1 MPKPVSVTIGY
12 TEEQSIFRHVQW
24 AWNPSPSEQ
33 SSHTVGTMTID
44 RVPVSGGDIVVE
56 THTGSSEPVLVVHGV
71 SSQRMLWGWLR
82 AESPHLTLV
91 APDLRGR
98 GDSVEV
104 AGPSSLGRHA
114 DDLDAV
120 MDALGLDDAN
130 VCGMSMGGFV
140 AVEFAARYPS
150 RVKSLVLVDGGV
162 PVAPPAGLTRETVG
176 AVFADRI
183 ARTQKHFYAVDE
195 YVDFLMSTSLPLL
208 DPADPLLRRYAE
220 HDLVDGSVR
229 LSTDAVVSDAEDVF
243 FGESRFRE
251 LTVPIRFLH
260 AQWSVGKN
268 SAPMYSPQDID
279 ALDLTSITALME
291 LDHAGTIMTSAGAGA
306 VGARIDEALR
316 NV

>member
-1 MPKPVSVTIGY
+1 
-12 TEEQSIFRHVQW
+12 
-24 AWNPSPSEQ
+24 
-33 SSHTVGTMTID
+33 MTID
-44 RVPVSGGDIVVE
+44 RVPVPGGDLVVE
-56 THTGSSEPVLVVHGV
+56 IHTGTSEPVLVVHGV

-104 AGPSSLGRHA
+104 TGPSSLARHA

-120 MDALGLDDAN
+120 MDALGLDAAH

-162 PVAPPAGLTRETVG
+162 PVAPPDGLTRETVG

-183 ARTQKHFYAVDE
+183 ARTQKHFDAVDE
-195 YVDFLMSTSLPLL
+195 YVDFLVSTSLPLL
-208 DPADPLLRRYAE
+208 DPTDPLLRTYAE

-229 LSTDAVVSDAEDVF
+229 LSTEAVVSDAEDVF
-243 FGESRFRE
+243 FGDSRFRE
-251 LTVPIRFLH
+251 LTMPIRFLH
-260 AQWSVGKN
+260 AQWSVGEN
-268 SAPMYSPQDID
+268 SAPMYSPEDID
-279 ALDLTSITALME
+279 ALDLTSITPMME
-291 LDHAGTIMTSAGAGA
+291 LDHAGTIMTSAGAAA

-316 NV
+316 NG

>member
-1 MPKPVSVTIGY
+1 
-12 TEEQSIFRHVQW
+12 
-24 AWNPSPSEQ
+24 
-33 SSHTVGTMTID
+33 MTID
-44 RVPVSGGDIVVE
+44 RVAVSGGDVVVE

-82 AESPHLTLV
+82 AESPHLTLL

-98 GDSVEV
+98 GDSVGV
-104 AGPSSLGRHA
+104 AGASSLGRHA
-114 DDLDAV
+114 DDLATV
-120 MDALGLDDAN
+120 LDALGLDSVH

-162 PVAPPAGLTRETVG
+162 PVAPPAGLTRESVG

-183 ARTQKHFYAVDE
+183 ARTQQHFETVVE
-195 YVDFLMSTSLPLL
+195 YVDFLVSTSLPLL
-208 DPADPLLRRYAE
+208 DPADPLLRAYAE

-251 LTVPIRFLH
+251 LTMPIRFLH
-260 AQWSVGKN
+260 AQWSVGEN
-268 SAPMYSPQDID
+268 SAPMYSSEDID
-279 ALDLTSITALME
+279 ALDLTSITPMMG
-291 LDHAGTIMTSAGAGA
+291 LDHAGTIMTSSGAAA
-306 VGARIDEALR
+306 VGATIDEALR
-316 NV
+316 VG